1 MKPGFASI
9 YRYTIP
15 FVKPVPVRNSSLDTR
30 DGLLLRLRTHD
41 SRHSGFGEI
50 APLPGL
56 HEETLVEAL
65 EQCSKI
71 IRTSDLTFGDQSIT
85 ETGRNLPD
93 MLYPSVRTGIEMSL
107 LNLQSAVTGI
117 RPAIADTVETAARLP
132 LNALLFGS
140 TSSVLSMAEQYYN
153 QGYRTFKLKVKAAE
167 PALASDQA
175 VALRTSFGSD
185 ISIRLDSNRS
195 FGLDDACS
203 FFSTIPGD
211 SIDYIEEP
219 VADPFLLPVFFERT
233 GIRSALDESLWMN
246 PGIWNRIPHDCLG
259 GIVLKPSRL
268 GSLSAS
274 IRFAIEA
281 EQEGIP
287 AVFSSAYESGVSIG
301 FYAHLAAII
310 TGRPKACGL
319 DTFRQFSRDI
329 LIDPVHA
336 ENGGFPVEETYRN
349 SLTPDLSRLEL
360 LETWTL

>member
-15 FVKPVPVRNSSLDTR
+15 FVRPVPVRNTSLGTR
-30 DGLLLRLRTHD
+30 DGLLLCLRTPD
-41 SRHSGFGEI
+41 NRHSGFGEI

-65 EQCSKI
+65 EQCSTI
-71 IRTSDLTFGDQSIT
+71 ICTSDLTFGNQSIT
-85 ETGRNLPD
+85 EAGLNLPD

-167 PALASDQA
+167 PALASDQ
-175 VALRTSFGSD
+175 VLALRASFGSD
-185 ISIRLDSNRS
+185 ISLRLDSNRS
-195 FGLDDACS
+195 FSLDDACS
-203 FFSTIPGD
+203 FFSSIPGE
-211 SIDYIEEP
+211 SIAYIEEP
-219 VADPFLLPVFFERT
+219 VADPLLLPAFFERT

-246 PGIWNRIPHDCLG
+246 PGIWNLIPHDCLG

-268 GSLSAS
+268 GSLSTSLRLAL
-274 IRFAIEA
+274 EA
-281 EQEGIP
+281 EREDIA
-287 AVFSSAYESGVSIG
+287 AVFSSAYESGVALG
-301 FYAHLAAII
+301 FYAHLAALA

-319 DTFRQFSRDI
+319 DTFRQFRQDI
-329 LIDPVHA
+329 LADPIHA
-336 ENGGFPVEETYRN
+336 ENGSLSVEETYRN
-349 SLTPDLSRLEL
+349 SLNPDLSRLEL